1 MLLTTATRAFFM
13 QGLYTNAL
21 QVIDRRLA
29 QTPDDP
35 QWLFGQGYA
44 QLQLGNYPQAITALT
59 RVMKLTT
66 NNPTAEFNRA
76 LAYLKSDQLD
86 LARADYVQLQTT
98 YTNSFQ
104 VAYGLGEVAWR
115 QHNTNEAVKNY
126 QQYLATAPTNSA
138 ELKLIRIRLDQLQ
151 NK

>member
-1 MLLTTATRAFFM
+1 
-13 QGLYTNAL
+13 
-21 QVIDRRLA
+21 
-29 QTPDDP
+29 
-35 QWLFGQGYA
+35 
-44 QLQLGNYPQAITALT
+44 
-59 RVMKLTT
+59 MKLTT

-104 VAYGLGEVAWR
+104 VAYGLGEVSWR